1 MTESLTL
8 KPQPKITSK
17 SIVEIVTNGLLF
29 DPKNWQTSMSTP
41 NSNQLLATIQ
51 RLFKTLAEKELS
63 YVLVGGVAMLGYI
76 EGRNTQDVNLIMAR
90 ADGIAAGLVLQVENQ
105 DFAQADFEGLRVDLL
120 LTQNKVFRMI
130 QTSHVQEVQ
139 FGEDRIVS
147 ATPEGLVILKFYAL
161 PSLYRQGEFNR
172 AALYET
178 DILQLALNYPL
189 SLENLLQIVKPYV
202 LKSDFNE
209 LSEIM
214 IDIQSRIK
222 RMQRTDR

>member
-76 EGRNTQDVNLIMAR
+76 EGRNTQDVDLIMAR

>member
-8 KPQPKITSK
+8 KPQPKITPK

-29 DPKNWQTSMSTP
+29 DPKNWQTSMSIP

-51 RLFKTLAEKELS
+51 RLFKTLAEKDLS

-76 EGRNTQDVNLIMAR
+76 EGRNTQDVDLIMAR

-130 QTSHVQEVQ
+130 QTSYVQEVQ

-147 ATPEGLVILKFYAL
+147 ATPEGLVILKLYAL

-189 SLENLLQIVKPYV
+189 SLENLLLIVKPYI
-202 LKSDFNE
+202 LESDFNE